1 MANKQLRDF
10 LNQLPPEMRNRIASA
25 TNAEAAAKNAEA
37 VAEIFDAASDAVLN
51 VGVIGMANAFD
62 DEERALIQRSTAFP
76 ITVLKTLEQF
86 VMRML
91 PDGPKQG
98 AHDMIK
104 RTVDGMLPTFDKL
117 MPELLPQG
125 VKARAEVLAK
135 RGQTVNPLGAD
146 DPPPPEGASIGE
158 DVGGVTNG

>member
-1 MANKQLRDF
+1 MANKTLRDF
-10 LNQLPPEMRNRIASA
+10 LGTVPPAMRSKIM
-25 TNAEAAAKNAEA
+25 NAMSPEGAELNAKA
-37 VAEIFDAASDAVLN
+37 VSEIFDAASDAVLN
-51 VGVIGMANAFD
+51 LGVIATANAHD
-62 DEERALIQRSTAFP
+62 DEERALVQRSAAFP

-91 PDGPKQG
+91 PDGPREG

-135 RGQTVNPLGAD
+135 RAAPDPLGD
-146 DPPPPEGASIGE
+146 DPPPPEGASVGQ